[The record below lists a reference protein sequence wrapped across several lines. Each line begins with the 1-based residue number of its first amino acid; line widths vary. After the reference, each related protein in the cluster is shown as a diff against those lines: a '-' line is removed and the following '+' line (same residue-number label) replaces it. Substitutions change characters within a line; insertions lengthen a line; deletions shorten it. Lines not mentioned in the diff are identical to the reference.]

1 MIPIAITG
9 TGSYIPEKVL
19 TNDDLC
25 RIVDTSDEW
34 ISTRTGIKERHIV
47 TGEATSD
54 LAAAAAA
61 QALATAGVKPEEVD
75 LVVVATVTPDRF
87 TPTVSCL
94 VQKKLGLKNAT
105 CLDLWAGCSGFIFS
119 LMTAHRLMGSG
130 SYQKALVIGAE
141 SLTKVTNWK
150 DRNTCVLFG
159 DGAGA
164 VVIEPGK
171 MNGILNHITGSDGSR
186 GDVLVIEGVAIN
198 NPAFQSAEMAHHI
211 IMDGGEVFKFAVNA
225 MNDSI
230 MQVLEGT
237 GLGLEEIDYFV
248 PHQANDR
255 IIELVANKM
264 KLPREKFYT
273 NLHKYGN
280 TSAASIPIALDE
292 MNSKGMLQK
301 GMKLITVG
309 FGGGLTWG
317 ANLLQWVV

>member
-186 GDVLVIEGVAIN
+186 GDVLVIKAWRSIILISECRNGA
-198 NPAFQSAEMAHHI
+198 SYHH
-211 IMDGGEVFKFAVNA
+211 GW
-225 MNDSI
+225 
-230 MQVLEGT
+230 
-237 GLGLEEIDYFV
+237 
-248 PHQANDR
+248 R
-255 IIELVANKM
+255 
-264 KLPREKFYT
+264 
-273 NLHKYGN
+273 
-280 TSAASIPIALDE
+280 
-292 MNSKGMLQK
+292 
-301 GMKLITVG
+301 
-309 FGGGLTWG
+309 
-317 ANLLQWVV
+317 

>member
-9 TGSYIPEKVL
+9 TGSYLPKKIL
-19 TNDDLC
+19 TNDDLSK
-25 RIVDTSDEW
+25 IVETSDEW
-34 ISTRTGIKERHIV
+34 ISTRTGIKERHMV
-47 TGEATSD
+47 TGEVTSD
-54 LAAAAAA
+54 MAAAAAA
-61 QALATAGVKPEEVD
+61 QALSTAGITPAEVD
-75 LVVVATVTPDRF
+75 LVIVATVTPDRF
-87 TPTVSCL
+87 TPTVSCI
-94 VQKKLGLKNAT
+94 VQKKLGLKSAT

-119 LMTAHRLMGSG
+119 LMTAHRLMASG
-130 SYQKALVIGAE
+130 SYRKALVIGAE
-141 SLTKVTNWK
+141 SLTKVTNWE

-164 VVIEPGK
+164 VVIESCDT
-171 MNGILNHITGSDGSR
+171 NGILNHITGSDGSR

-198 NPAFQSAEMAHHI
+198 NPVFQSAEPAHHI
-211 IMDGGEVFKFAVNA
+211 IMDGGEVFKFAVSV

-230 MQVLEGT
+230 MQVLNGT
-237 GLGLEEIDYFV
+237 GFGLEEIDYFI

-255 IIELVANKM
+255 IIELVAHKM

-292 MNSKGMLQK
+292 MNTNGMLKK

>member
-9 TGSYIPEKVL
+9 TGSFIPQRVI
-19 TNDDLC
+19 TNDDLSK
-25 RIVDTSDEW
+25 IVDTSDEW

-47 TGEATSD
+47 AGETTSD
-54 LAAAAAA
+54 MATAAAA
-61 QALATAGVKPEEVD
+61 QALATAGIKPEEVD

-94 VQKKLGLKNAT
+94 VQKKLGLVKAT

-119 LMTAHRLMGSG
+119 LMTAHRLLASG

-141 SLTKVTNWK
+141 SLTKLTNWA

-164 VVIEPGK
+164 VAIESGDT
-171 MNGILNHITGSDGSR
+171 NGILNHITGSDGSR

-198 NPAFQSAEMAHHI
+198 NPAFQSTEPAHHI

-225 MNDSI
+225 MNESI
-230 MQVLEGT
+230 RQVLNGT
-237 GLGLEEIDYFV
+237 GFGLEEIDYFI

-255 IIELVANKM
+255 IIELVAHKM

-292 MNSKGMLQK
+292 MNNKGMLKK